1 MDALFS
7 PVRKVNYKVEN
18 ARVGQETD
26 YDKLILEIW
35 TDGTVTPKEAL
46 DKAGALLMSSLSPF
60 VSTIPNT
67 RYEEDMEEEDEELKQ
82 LLDQSVEIME
92 LSQRA
97 SNCLKIANIKTIRDL
112 VSKTEEDLL
121 AVKNFGEK
129 SLEEIKKKL
138 EEMGLSL
145 GMFK

>member
-1 MDALFS
+1 
-7 PVRKVNYKVEN
+7 
-18 ARVGQETD
+18 
-26 YDKLILEIW
+26 
-35 TDGTVTPKEAL
+35 
-46 DKAGALLMSSLSPF
+46 
-60 VSTIPNT
+60 
-67 RYEEDMEEEDEELKQ
+67 MEEEDEELKQ
-82 LLDQSVEIME
+82 LLNQSVEIME